1 LTHPGTSST
10 LEGVLPSQE
19 PSDAARELVRG
30 AYDLHV
36 HIAPD
41 VMRRRITD
49 LELARRFLDVGLA
62 GFALKS
68 HYVPTAER
76 AAVVNAAVPGID
88 AIGAITLNA
97 SVGGMN
103 PLAVEIAARSGAR
116 IVWLPTVDA
125 ANHRAAHGTMPPDAA
140 PPLWLALQEELAAK
154 GMQPPEVAVVDA
166 HGRPLPQTRDVLRLI
181 AEHDMVL
188 ATGHLGREEIFA
200 VTVLAFE
207 VGVRHVVVT
216 HPDFPYQRLSAGE
229 QLHLAKLGA
238 LLERTFTT
246 PYTGKCDWSEMV
258 ENIRYT
264 GLTRSLVTTDLGQPD
279 NPPVEDGLALMAD
292 ALLHAGFDADEV
304 RQAIVTNSQ
313 RLAIR

>member
-1 LTHPGTSST
+1 MVTMLRSN
-10 LEGVLPSQE
+10 V

-36 HIAPD
+36 HVAPD

-49 LELARRFLDVGLA
+49 VELAHRCAGLGLA

-76 AAVVNAAVPGID
+76 AAVVTATGPGVD
-88 AIGAITLNA
+88 VIGAITLNA
-97 SVGGMN
+97 AVGGIN

-125 ANHRAAHGTMPPDAA
+125 ANHRSAHGTMPPGAT

-154 GMQPPEVAVVDA
+154 GMRQPEVEVVDDE
-166 HGRPLPQTRDVLRLI
+166 GRLLPQTHDVLRLV
-181 AEHDMVL
+181 AEHGLVL
-188 ATGHLGREEIFA
+188 ATGHLGRAEILT
-200 VTVLAFE
+200 VTRAAFE
-207 VGVRHVVVT
+207 LGVRHVVVT
-216 HPDFPYQRLSAGE
+216 HPDFPYQRLTADE
-229 QLHLAKLGA
+229 QLVLAEMGA

-258 ENIRYT
+258 ATIRHT

-292 ALLHAGFDADEV
+292 ALLLAGFDASEV
-304 RQAIVTNSQ
+304 RTAIVTNSR
-313 RLAIR
+313 RLVAPDSSQP